1 MRFTFYT
8 TLFLIL
14 ITFNLDAQAQKIDIK
29 KQLKGMKMR
38 SIGPAGM
45 SGRVTSIDVD
55 LNNPSTIFIG
65 TASGGV
71 WKSVSG
77 GIEWKPVF
85 DDQPMQSIGAVAI
98 DQTNTGIVWAGA
110 GEGNPRNS
118 LNSGNGIYKSL
129 DGGKSWKHL
138 GLEKTKL
145 IHRILIDPNNSDIVY
160 VAALGSAWGEN
171 PERGVYK
178 TTDGGKTW
186 DKILYVNTKT
196 GCADLVIDPSNPN
209 KIIAAMWEYGRKPWT
224 FNSGGEGSGMYITHD
239 GGKTWKQ
246 RTDKDGLPKGN
257 LGRMGLAFA
266 PSNPKIIYA
275 LVEAKKNALYK
286 STDGGFKWKEVGSKN
301 AGNRPF
307 YYADIFV
314 DPQNENRIYSLHSV
328 VTKSE
333 DGGKTFETMIPY
345 YDVHP
350 DYHAFWVNPT
360 NPHHLMIGNDGGMA
374 ISQDRGENWR
384 FVENLPLAQFYH
396 INYDMDIPYN
406 IYGGMQ
412 DNGSWVGP
420 AYAWKQG
427 GIRNNDWR
435 ELVFGDGF
443 DVVPRPDNSRYGYAM
458 YQGGNV
464 YYYDRETGFN
474 TYVQP
479 NHPEGKELR
488 FNWNAAIAQN
498 PFHDCGIYFG
508 SQHLHKSLDC
518 GKTWE
523 LLSPDLTTNDT
534 TKQQQAKSGGLT
546 IDATRAENFTT
557 IISIAPSP
565 VDEKVIWVGT
575 DDGNLQ
581 LTKDGGKNWT
591 NLASR
596 LSGLPKGSWMAQI
609 EVSKKNAG
617 EAFVVAN
624 DYRRNNWKP
633 YVYHTTDYGSSWR
646 RIADENKVEGHA
658 MSIVQDP
665 IESKLLFL
673 GTDYGLYVTIDGGTN
688 WNKWMHNYPSVTTAD
703 MKIHPREHDLIIGT
717 FGRAAYILDDI
728 RPLRELARN
737 NANIF
742 KKDFHVFEAPEA
754 YLVSYRSVD
763 GVRFGADA
771 HFKGQNRGYGAMLSF
786 WANVKEEPKK
796 KESESDKKDSKSNA
810 KKGKKKT
817 KTSTVIEKTAEM
829 EEGAKKGDKAAK
841 AKKKKDDK
849 KVYIAVFDENGDTVR
864 NYAAK
869 IDTGFNRIYWNLSE
883 NGVRFPSRNDPKP
896 DANPPSGG
904 QVLPGT
910 YKIVMEWKGH
920 KDSTSVNVKLDP
932 RGTTTLEQ
940 VKAQKAAA
948 ETFIPWIEK
957 ATKGFDQL
965 KQAEKTMGMVTK
977 QLKFAEV
984 EDTLQK
990 NIADKAK
997 IVKDS
1002 IANMMKVYMLPKG
1015 LKGIHGA
1022 TPTLNGTLYRAISFI
1037 GDANGAPQS
1046 NAIYAV
1052 DKAKKEITAIIERIN
1067 AFFGESGLWQEY
1079 QAEVDKVEFSLFKEV
1094 EEIDLE

>member
-1 MRFTFYT
+1 MRFILLSLLFIV
-8 TLFLIL
+8 TLFSSEI
-14 ITFNLDAQAQKIDIK
+14 QAQKIDIK

-55 LNNPSTIFIG
+55 LNNPNTIFIG

-71 WKSVSG
+71 WKSESN
-77 GIEWKPVF
+77 GIHWQPVF
-85 DDQPMQSIGAVAI
+85 DDQPVQSIGAVAI
-98 DQTNTGIVWAGA
+98 DQTNTGVIWAGT

-129 DGGKSWKHL
+129 DGGKNWKHL
-138 GLEKTKL
+138 GLENTKL

-171 PERGVYK
+171 KERGVYK
-178 TTDGGKTW
+178 TTDGGKNW
-186 DKILYVNTKT
+186 KQILYVDEKT

-209 KIIAAMWEYGRKPWT
+209 KLVAAMWEYGRKPWT
-224 FNSGGEGSGMYITHD
+224 FNSGGKGSGLYITFD
-239 GGKTWKQ
+239 GGNTWKK
-246 RTDKDGLPKGN
+246 RTDEDGLPKGD
-257 LGRMGLAFA
+257 LGRIGLAIA

-275 LVEAKKNALYK
+275 LVEAKKNALYI
-286 STDGGFKWKEVGSKN
+286 SEDGGFKWKEIGTKN
-301 AGNRPF
+301 IGNRPF

-314 DPQNENRIYSLHSV
+314 DPKNENRIYSIHSV

-333 DGGKTFETMIPY
+333 DGGKSFETLIPY
-345 YDVHP
+345 NDVHP
-350 DYHAFWVNPT
+350 DYHAFWVNPN
-360 NPHHLMIGNDGGMA
+360 NPQHLMVGNDGGMA
-374 ISQDRGENWR
+374 ISQDRGDNWR

-420 AYAWKQG
+420 AYAWKSG
-427 GIRNNDWR
+427 GIRNSDWR

-443 DVVPRPDNSRYGYAM
+443 DVVPRPDNNRYGYAM

-464 YYYDRETGFN
+464 YYYDRETGFD
-474 TYVQP
+474 TYIQP
-479 NHPEGKELR
+479 NHPDGKELR
-488 FNWNAAIAQN
+488 FNWNAGIAQN
-498 PFHDCGIYFG
+498 PFHDCGVYFG
-508 SQHLHKSLDC
+508 SQFLHKSLDC

-523 LLSPDLTTNDT
+523 IISPDLTTNDT

-557 IISIAPSP
+557 IIAIAPSP

-596 LSGLPKGSWMAQI
+596 LTELPKGSWIPQI

-646 RIADENKVEGHA
+646 RIVNENKVEGHA
-658 MSIVQDP
+658 ISIVQDP
-665 IESKLLFL
+665 IEPKLLFL
-673 GTDYGLYVTIDGGTN
+673 GTDYGLYVSIDGGAI
-688 WNKWMHNYPSVTTAD
+688 WNKWMHDYPSVSTAD
-703 MKIHPREHDLIIGT
+703 LKIHPREHDLIIGT

-728 RPLRELARN
+728 RPLRELAQN

-742 KKDFHVFEAPEA
+742 NKDFHVFEAPDA
-754 YLVSYRSVD
+754 YMVSFRSVD

-771 HFKGQNRGYGAMLSF
+771 HYRGKNKSNGAMISF
-786 WANVKEEPKK
+786 WANVKETK
-796 KESESDKKDSKSNA
+796 KEDKSEAEKSKNNKVKDKKAKSSTSKMDMADANPEKEEEDSLKTD
-810 KKGKKKT
+810 KKR
-817 KTSTVIEKTAEM
+817 
-829 EEGAKKGDKAAK
+829 
-841 AKKKKDDK
+841 DDK
-849 KVYIAVFDENGDTVR
+849 KVYIAIFDENGDTVR
-864 NYAAK
+864 NYSAK
-869 IDTGFNRIYWNLSE
+869 IDTGLNRIFWGFNE
-883 NGVRFPSRNDPKP
+883 NGVHFPSREDTKP
-896 DANPPSGG
+896 DADPPSGG
-904 QVLPGT
+904 RVLPGS
-910 YKIVMEWKGH
+910 YKVILSWKDY

-940 VKAQKAAA
+940 VTAQKAA
-948 ETFIPWIEK
+948 EKDFIPWIEK
-957 ATKGFDQL
+957 ATKGFNQL
-965 KQAEKTMGMVTK
+965 KQAEKTMNMVAK

-984 EDTLQK
+984 VDTLQK
-990 NIADKAK
+990 NIGKKAK
-997 IVKDS
+997 VVKDS
-1002 IANMMKVYMLPKG
+1002 ISNMMKVYMLPTD

-1022 TPTLNGTLYRAISFI
+1022 TPTLQNELYRALSFI
-1037 GDANGAPQS
+1037 GNANGAPQS
-1046 NAIYAV
+1046 NALYAV
-1052 DKAKKEITAIIERIN
+1052 DKTKKEITAIIERIN
-1067 AFFGESGLWQEY
+1067 AFFGESGLWKEY
-1079 QAEVDKVEFSLFKEV
+1079 QAEVDKVEYSLFKKV
-1094 EEIDLE
+1094 EEIELE